1 MIRFL
6 LRSSRRKQYSWVLK
20 QSQVGTMTDGNFK
33 KSKVFF
39 ISHFNI
45 LWWISNCEL
54 NYNLYL
60 PSSFRKFLWDVVDFD
75 SSVLLWHDEA
85 LMVEKDGYEAAQ
97 HQEQNR
103 GFSGGWG
110 CSCMWVRTVS
120 WQFVLGLHF
129 EYVGKHDTKCIKLAM
144 PNLRL
149 IVWFPKTANPILKS
163 VSPNFV
169 FSSLF

>member
-1 MIRFL
+1 
-6 LRSSRRKQYSWVLK
+6 
-20 QSQVGTMTDGNFK
+20 MTDGNFK

-103 GFSGGWG
+103 GFSGG
-110 CSCMWVRTVS
+110 
-120 WQFVLGLHF
+120 
-129 EYVGKHDTKCIKLAM
+129 
-144 PNLRL
+144 
-149 IVWFPKTANPILKS
+149 
-163 VSPNFV
+163 
-169 FSSLF
+169 